1 MKNEEVWMKVR
12 RLVQG
17 ETIERKVLA
26 LRECCHREGN
36 SIAIQ
41 NELDMER
48 PGDLRPPGRA
58 APASPGRRPI
68 LMG

>member
-1 MKNEEVWMKVR
+1 MKNEEVWKKVR
-12 RLVQG
+12 RLGQG

-41 NELDMER
+41 NEYCERNVRTGKRKMEHTLV
-48 PGDLRPPGRA
+48 PT
-58 APASPGRRPI
+58 
-68 LMG
+68 